1 MSSIESYAKQLKLAY
16 LKKNYSVLV
25 QQAIDLEQ
33 GYEEFL
39 HNILALEVEH
49 RQNNRIQTLIRK
61 AKLPNKITFDD
72 YMDNHLEVKIRKQI
86 KELKSLKFID
96 NKENLILMG
105 NPGVGKTY
113 LATVLGM
120 EACLSGK
127 SVLFTNIP
135 NLVIELKES
144 LSANQLNFY
153 KRRFNKYDLVILDEL
168 GYVSFDQV
176 GSEILFNLLS
186 NRTTAGS
193 IIITTNLSFDRW
205 EETFKDPMLTAAMVD
220 RLAHRAHV
228 LDLSGPSFRV
238 EDTKKW
244 LK

>member
-1 MSSIESYAKQLKLAY
+1 M
-16 LKKNYSVLV
+16 
-25 QQAIDLEQ
+25 DLDQ
-33 GYEEFL
+33 SYEEFL
-39 HNILALEVEH
+39 IQLLSVELEQ
-49 RQNNRIQTLIRK
+49 RQNNRIQTLIRQS
-61 AKLPNKITFDD
+61 KLPNKVTFDD
-72 YMDNHLEVKIRKQI
+72 YMDSHLEIKVKKQI
-86 KELKSLKFID
+86 RELKTLKFID
-96 NKENLILMG
+96 QKENLILMG
-105 NPGVGKTY
+105 NPGIGKTH

-127 SVLFTNIP
+127 SVLFINIP

-144 LSANQLNFY
+144 MSANQLNFY
-153 KRRFNKYDLVILDEL
+153 KRPFGKYDLVILDEL

-186 NRTTAGS
+186 NRTAAGS
-193 IIITTNLSFDRW
+193 MIITTNLSFDRW

-238 EDTKKW
+238 EDTKNW

>member
-1 MSSIESYAKQLKLAY
+1 ML
-16 LKKNYSVLV
+16 SVE
-25 QQAIDLEQ
+25 LEQ
-33 GYEEFL
+33 
-39 HNILALEVEH
+39 
-49 RQNNRIQTLIRK
+49 RQNNRIQTLIRQS
-61 AKLPNKITFDD
+61 KLPNKVTFDD
-72 YMDNHLEVKIRKQI
+72 YMDSHLEIKVKKQI
-86 KELKSLKFID
+86 RELKTLKFID
-96 NKENLILMG
+96 QKENLILMG
-105 NPGVGKTY
+105 NPGVGKTH

-120 EACLSGK
+120 EVCLSGK
-127 SVLFTNIP
+127 SVLFTDIL

-144 LSANQLNFY
+144 MSANQLNFY
-153 KRRFNKYDLVILDEL
+153 KRRFGKYDLVILDEL

-186 NRTTAGS
+186 NRTAAGS
-193 IIITTNLSFDRW
+193 MIITTKLSFDRW

-238 EDTKKW
+238 EDTKNW